1 MCLKNGGY
9 TGVLMTTPS
18 PGSVARFSSASKP
31 AITSGT
37 RCTMPGST
45 VHPCRNAANSANVA
59 PMPASAGYPQS
70 LRSIASRSAASTGS
84 AMS

>member
-1 MCLKNGGY
+1 MCSKNGGY

-18 PGSVARFSSASKP
+18 PGSVARSSSASTP

-37 RCTMPGST
+37 RCTRPGST
-45 VHPCRNAANSANVA
+45 VQSCLAWANAANVS
-59 PMPASAGYPQS
+59 PMPASAAYPQS
-70 LRSIASRSAASTGS
+70 LSSTASRSAASTGS